1 LSATLRHGFFAAI
14 FATASLPNLA
24 AAQTWHGQIQCV
36 PVPGLTTKPLTG
48 LFEVSMNG
56 SRLTY
61 SRPVHKA
68 DLASLSGATESGT
81 GILAGND
88 ITLQG
93 GAAGKGYSYTAT
105 YQGRMEDGRA
115 LLTGEQVWTA
125 ASLSGAFHRACHIT
139 LTR

>member
-1 LSATLRHGFFAAI
+1 
-14 FATASLPNLA
+14 LPNIA
-24 AAQTWHGQIQCV
+24 AAQTWRGQIDCV
-36 PVPGLTTKPLTG
+36 SIPGLTTKPLAG
-48 LFEVSMNG
+48 EFEVSMNG
-56 SRLTY
+56 SRLNY

-68 DLASLSGATESGT
+68 DSTSLSGAMETGT

-88 ITLQG
+88 ISLQG
-93 GAAGKGYSYTAT
+93 GATGKGYSYTAT
-105 YQGRMEDGRA
+105 YRGRIEDGRA